1 MSVRVATR
9 FDGALGQ
16 IVIDQPKANIVSLA
30 VIEDLRDALARVSG
44 PHVRL
49 VTIEGAGYYFSFGAA
64 VDEHVPATIDRVL
77 AALGNLVRDL
87 LVSAAPT
94 AAVVRGRC
102 LGGGF
107 EIALACD
114 FLFAADTALLG
125 VPEVLLGVFP
135 PLAAAILPVRV
146 GASRAAEAV
155 ITGEPRGVA
164 FWQAAGLVTRS
175 ASAAGLDAAVDD
187 FFRTHLAPRSAV
199 ALSTAAAAS
208 RVAVR
213 HQIDAVLPRL
223 ERLYLDDLMRTDD
236 AREGIAA
243 FMEKRQPRWSDA

>member
-1 MSVRVATR
+1 MNVRIATR
-9 FDGALGQ
+9 FDGTLGQ
-16 IVIDQPKANIVSLA
+16 LVIDRPKANIVSLA
-30 VIEDLRDALARVSG
+30 VIEGLREALSRVSG

-49 VTIEGAGYYFSFGAA
+49 VTIEGAGDHFSYGAA

-77 AALGNLVRDL
+77 AALGDLVRDL
-87 LVSAAPT
+87 LASSAPT

-114 FLFAADTALLG
+114 FLFAADTAVLG
-125 VPEVLLGVFP
+125 VPEVSLGVFP

-146 GASRAAEAV
+146 GASRAADAV
-155 ITGEPRGVA
+155 ITGEPRGVS
-164 FWQAAGLVTRS
+164 FWQSAGLVART
-175 ASAAGLDAAVDD
+175 APAADLDAAVDD

-199 ALSTAAAAS
+199 ALSAAAAAS
-208 RVAVR
+208 RFPVR
-213 HQIDAVLPRL
+213 RQIDAVLPQL
-223 ERLYLDDLMRTDD
+223 ERLYLDDLMRKDD
-236 AREGIAA
+236 ALEGIAA

>member
-1 MSVRVATR
+1 MSVRTATR
-9 FDGALGQ
+9 FDGTLGQ
-16 IVIDQPKANIVSLA
+16 LVIERPKANIVSLA
-30 VIEDLRDALARVSG
+30 VIGDLRGALARVSG

-49 VTIEGAGYYFSFGAA
+49 VTIEGAGDHFSFGAA

-77 AALGNLVRDL
+77 AALGDLVRDL
-87 LVSAAPT
+87 LALPAPT

-114 FLFAADTALLG
+114 FLFAADTAVLG
-125 VPEVLLGVFP
+125 VPEVSLGVFP

-146 GASRAAEAV
+146 GASRAADVV
-155 ITGEPRGVA
+155 ITGEPRGVP
-164 FWQAAGLVTRS
+164 FWQAAGLVART
-175 ASAAGLDAAVDD
+175 APAADLERAVDD
-187 FFRTHLAPRSAV
+187 FFRAHLAPRSAV
-199 ALSTAAAAS
+199 ALSAAAAAS
-208 RVAVR
+208 RLAVR
-213 HQIDAVLPRL
+213 HQIDVALPAL

-236 AREGIAA
+236 ATEGIAA